1 MKNEIREEYYKVL
14 DTCKHA
20 LCMIGVRGKKSIE
33 RLLNCILALQDEE
46 MTPQKVSLI
55 INTLEN
61 ITVGGTESMQLML
74 DVMTL
79 LEQVRD
85 GTFDVSQLEDS
96 QQIDGEPDTE
106 G

>member
-1 MKNEIREEYYKVL
+1 MRKEYYKVL

-20 LCMIGVRGKKSIE
+20 LCMLGVRGKKSLE
-33 RLLNCILALQDEE
+33 RLLNCILALQDED
-46 MTPQKVSLI
+46 MTPHKVDLI
-55 INTLEN
+55 LNTLEN

-85 GTFDVSQLEDS
+85 GTFDVSQLENEE
-96 QQIDGEPDTE
+96 QIDGEPDTE